1 MCTCVV
7 SETPTVLA
15 RVLLR
20 VCAYSPGLFLQEPV
34 AVTVH
39 CIQKK
44 SLDDVSVAEARQET
58 RR

>member
-1 MCTCVV
+1 MEHEVHLYRVPGSVV

-34 AVTVH
+34 AVTAH
-39 CIQKK
+39 CIQKQIIG
-44 SLDDVSVAEARQET
+44 R
-58 RR
+58 